1 MGELKYLKSVK
12 NFIVNN
18 VYDLNISN
26 STYLFFFIQWE
37 LQSIFILSFCEK
49 YSRGDYFSFYYWA
62 LYLKV

>member
-49 YSRGDYFSFYYWA
+49 YSSVMP
-62 LYLKV
+62 L

>member
-37 LQSIFILSFCEK
+37 LQSIFILSILSVKSILGGITFP
-49 YSRGDYFSFYYWA
+49 SII
-62 LYLKV
+62 